1 MTRPVSLASM
11 LLGSV
16 LLPASVLAGPWPTV
30 AHPDGARLDLIG
42 QQVRLNGIPMRME
55 RAHCAAPA
63 DTVVAHYRR
72 TLGSP
77 VAHSRVGDTQ
87 VLARAQ
93 GDFFITVTVSPLR
106 NAASEALVAIADMP
120 AARHAAGQASGFV
133 LPAGSELLSDMESI
147 DGQIVA
153 RQWVLTNKHGLR
165 ANLEHF
171 SARLDDRGLKPD
183 GPPLAESAE
192 ALAQGFEG
200 PAGEAKLVLVRHDG
214 ATQAVLT
221 VLSRLP

>member
-30 AHPDGARLDLIG
+30 AHPDGAQLELIG
-42 QQVRLNGIPMRME
+42 QQVRLNAIPTHMVRV
-55 RAHCAAPA
+55 RCAAPA

-72 TLGSP
+72 SLGSP
-77 VAHSRVGDTQ
+77 VAHSRVRDTQ
-87 VLARAQ
+87 VLAQAQ
-93 GDFFITVTVSPLR
+93 GGFFITVTVSPLHT
-106 NAASEALVAIADMP
+106 AASEALVAIADMP
-120 AARHAAGQASGFV
+120 AARHAAGQAAGLV

-147 DGQIVA
+147 DGQILA
-153 RQWVLTNKHGLR
+153 RQWVLTNRHGLR

-171 SARLDDRGLKPD
+171 SSHLEDRGLQPD
-183 GPPLAESAE
+183 GPPLTESAA

-200 PAGEAKLVLVRHDG
+200 PAGEAQLVLMRRDG